1 MSRYVSQNLKQI
13 EFICDE
19 CNTKEIVLGTKDK
32 DRAEEIIKEDGE
44 WILADKGDFCCR
56 ECFNLFMRD
65 KYTPRREI

>member
-56 ECFNLFMRD
+56 ECFNLFMRN
-65 KYTPRREI
+65 KYIPRREI

>member
-44 WILADKGDFCCR
+44 WILADKGYFCCR
-56 ECFNLFMRD
+56 
-65 KYTPRREI
+65 